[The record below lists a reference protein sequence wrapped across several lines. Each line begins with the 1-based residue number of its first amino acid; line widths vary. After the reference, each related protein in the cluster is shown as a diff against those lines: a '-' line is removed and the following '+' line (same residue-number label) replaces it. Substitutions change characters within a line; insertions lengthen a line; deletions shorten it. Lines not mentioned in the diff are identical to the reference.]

1 MKEIHDA
8 HFTFISPTFFDHCY
22 WSDQFRP
29 VCQHPFKLPTMFST
43 TALKQAATLFKQ
55 LAG

>member
-1 MKEIHDA
+1 MMLISLL
-8 HFTFISPTFFDHCY
+8 ISPTFFDHCY